1 MKLEKVLPREEIDKK
16 VKELAEEINKY
27 YKGKEILVIG
37 ILKGAFIFMADLVR
51 NLDLPLKIDFV
62 VAKSYIGDQ
71 SSGKIEI
78 RLEPYMNVKNEDIL
92 LVEDII
98 DTGLTAREIKK
109 FLFEKG
115 AKSVKLCAIIDRK
128 VEDKEITP
136 DFVGF
141 ELEDSRFLVGYGL
154 DLNEDKRHLPD
165 VYAVVPGD

>member
-1 MKLEKVLPREEIDKK
+1 MKLEKIFSREEIDRR
-16 VKELAEEINKY
+16 VKELAEDINEY

-78 RLEPYMNVKNEDIL
+78 RLEPYMNVENEDIL

-98 DTGLTAREIKK
+98 DTGLTAKEIKK
-109 FLFEKG
+109 FLLEKG
-115 AKSVKLCAIIDRK
+115 AKSVQICAIIDRK
-128 VEDKEITP
+128 AENKAIIP
-136 DFVGF
+136 DFLGF
-141 ELEDSRFLVGYGL
+141 ELEDRRFLVGYGL
-154 DLNEDKRHLPD
+154 DLNEENRHLPD